1 MYFSVNNLILL
12 KFFFCL
18 INKRFD
24 FSSNVLVLLFFLIVE
39 LTASSISHIILL
51 TSRAVVL
58 TNRKLTHNCKQIS
71 MFNTYPHNL
80 FPR

>member
-39 LTASSISHIILL
+39 LASSISHIILL